1 MHIFSNRHA
10 ADVKA
15 HHLPLIGQRII
26 KTSVAVFICLLIYA
40 LRGYE
45 GQDMRAESAI
55 AAIICMQPYISS
67 SREYAL
73 NRIAGSLIGAGWG
86 LLFLILLYH
95 FPVLG
100 ENRIILF
107 LLMAA
112 GVMLSLYTSVVVR
125 KTDSS
130 ALAAII
136 FLWLVICYPD
146 IDSPLLLTFNRLLDM
161 LIGILAAIAVN
172 AFHLPRV
179 KNPHYVFFVRT
190 KDLIPDRF
198 SRISPA
204 VLFKLNSL
212 HRDGARICL
221 ISEHAPAFFI
231 LQMNAVR
238 PNLPLIVMDGA
249 AIYDVS
255 ENVYVHTEPLR
266 SGDSAAMISR
276 LRERGISFFV
286 YTIHKNRTC
295 VFHHGDLRPEE
306 REVYDRMRSS
316 PYRSYF
322 DEDTYDTG
330 KIEYLKI
337 IVANDRIEKTEE
349 QLTEILPAALRCV
362 RRPQTGSKDI
372 SALYIYSS
380 EATVEKA
387 CTFLLDMLRSKDASL
402 TAEEIRSRSGY
413 RSEQDA
419 LHVLHKIETLYEPV
433 SFLKKHS

>member
-1 MHIFSNRHA
+1 MHIFSNRHTE
-10 ADVKA
+10 DVKDR
-15 HHLPLIGQRII
+15 HLPLIGQRII

-107 LLMAA
+107 LLMAV
-112 GVMLSLYTSVVVR
+112 GVMLSLYTSVLVH

-130 ALAAII
+130 ALSAII

-146 IDSPLLLTFNRLLDM
+146 IDSPVLLTFNRLLDM

-172 AFHLPRV
+172 AFHLPRT

-221 ISEHAPAFFI
+221 ISEHAPAF
-231 LQMNAVR
+231 
-238 PNLPLIVMDGA
+238 
-249 AIYDVS
+249 
-255 ENVYVHTEPLR
+255 
-266 SGDSAAMISR
+266 
-276 LRERGISFFV
+276 
-286 YTIHKNRTC
+286 
-295 VFHHGDLRPEE
+295 
-306 REVYDRMRSS
+306 
-316 PYRSYF
+316 
-322 DEDTYDTG
+322 
-330 KIEYLKI
+330 
-337 IVANDRIEKTEE
+337 
-349 QLTEILPAALRCV
+349 
-362 RRPQTGSKDI
+362 
-372 SALYIYSS
+372 
-380 EATVEKA
+380 
-387 CTFLLDMLRSKDASL
+387 
-402 TAEEIRSRSGY
+402 
-413 RSEQDA
+413 
-419 LHVLHKIETLYEPV
+419 
-433 SFLKKHS
+433 